1 FAQAPDEP
9 LVPLPIIGV
18 FGLYTLFI
26 TIAFLGGWIGTT
38 SFAYIQSVADLALVA
53 ATLFLAP
60 ALLDRTYM
68 VLLVV
73 AAIIGLRRFAW
84 GPTMGFAV
92 LAAAVGVFAQ
102 RAGLALLSG
111 GGDPTELIMPVLGP
125 ALAPGLVVIAAR
137 LVAGD
142 PIPAELLNRRPPMRD
157 DQVRALRGLSKTIG
171 DQNDRE
177 PLLKEAYRVMLNHTG
192 AVGGAGTG
200 LVDPTLRTGRAYA
213 LAGGRA
219 RVKPVALAPEGT
231 APHERV
237 LREGK
242 LRLTRQREPLPVV
255 EVVGERGAVSF
266 AGVPMRTG

>member
-157 DQVRALRGLSKTIG
+157 DQVRALQGLSKTIG
-171 DQNDRE
+171 EQNDRE

-192 AVGGAGTG
+192 AVRAAIL
-200 LVDPTLRTGRAYA
+200 LVDPTLSNGQAYA
-213 LAGGRA
+213 FADGQA
-219 RVKPVALAPEGT
+219 QVKPVVLAPEGAT
-231 APHERV
+231 PHERV

-255 EVVGERGAVSF
+255 EVVGERG
-266 AGVPMRTG
+266 